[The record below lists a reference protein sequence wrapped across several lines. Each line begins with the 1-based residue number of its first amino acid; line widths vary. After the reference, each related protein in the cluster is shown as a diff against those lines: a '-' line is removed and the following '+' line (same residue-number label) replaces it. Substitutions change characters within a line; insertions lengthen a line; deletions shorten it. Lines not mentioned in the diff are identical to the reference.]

1 MDNIKIGLFL
11 QSLRKEKGITQN
23 ELAEHFGISN
33 KTVSKWECGDTLPE
47 IPLLKGIA
55 EYYGVTVDEI
65 LNGERNSIS
74 NEEKNSSEEK
84 DVNVKKIHKFN
95 LGILISLSFNFLMFI
110 IGISVGFGATNGL
123 AAGLIGLIGAAVAI
137 ILYLVLAYVFDR
149 DYFND
154 IEHNK
159 RSILYVIAINLFVL
173 IISARITSICSKN
186 TMVTFQYLINIVL
199 KLFSFYGFAVLLF
212 DHIMC
217 SEKKKEK
224 TFVYTTLFLSVMLTL
239 GIFLNYVHIYQLIY
253 DKYIVGLDYRK
264 HYLTK
269 YAFYDNLGESE
280 FTLFYV
286 PLLLTIATI
295 IVSYFVVSK
304 KISDLP
310 MYILGLITFIVVIFS
325 QFYMWY
331 DEPAPAYADVEYA
344 RMYEVSKFTYVFFIL
359 YLLLAYIKYFR
370 INKKIQIIRFMDIS
384 IVIIFVVST
393 IAIPFV
399 FEPLYDERFDIEIDL
414 QEMYTHYFLGKLL
427 LPIHIVLLLGT
438 IALFILFVVKNINI
452 IFTFVI
458 HLANVIL
465 FNISLFVFE
474 QKYNDLIAEDMV
486 YVPDFFI
493 IMSIVFY
500 LIIILVL
507 KIKRRN
513 LKEEK
518 ENNFQNTENHLTCK
532 L

>member
-23 ELAEHFGISN
+23 GLAEYFGISN
-33 KTVSKWECGDTLPE
+33 KTVSKWECGDALPE

-84 DVNVKKIHKFN
+84 DVNVKKNHKFN

-123 AAGLIGLIGAAVAI
+123 AAGIISLIGAALSI

-154 IEHNK
+154 IAHNK

-173 IISARITSICSKN
+173 IISARVTSICSKN
-186 TMVTFQYLINIVL
+186 TMVTFQYLFNIVL

-224 TFVYTTLFLSVMLTL
+224 TFVYTTLFLSIMLML

-253 DKYIVGLDYRK
+253 DKYIIGLDY
-264 HYLTK
+264 HMHCLTK

-310 MYILGLITFIVVIFS
+310 MYILGLITFIVVVFS
-325 QFYMWY
+325 QLYIWF
-331 DEPAPAYADVEYA
+331 DEPAPAYADVEEA
-344 RMYEVSKFTYVFFIL
+344 RMYAVSWFTYVFFIL

-370 INKKIQIIRFMDIS
+370 INKKIQIIRFIDIT
-384 IVIIFVVST
+384 ILIIFVVST
-393 IAIPFV
+393 MLLPQV
-399 FEPLYDERFDIEIDL
+399 FEPLYDMFEDKEIGL
-414 QEMYTHYFLGKLL
+414 QEMYTHYFLGKILMPL
-427 LPIHIVLLLGT
+427 HIVLLLGT
-438 IALFILFVVKNINI
+438 IALFILFVVKKINI

-465 FNISLFVFE
+465 FYISLFGFE
-474 QKYNDLIAEDMV
+474 QKYNELEAEDMV
-486 YVPDFFI
+486 YMPDFFI

-500 LIIILVL
+500 LIIVSIL
-507 KIKRRN
+507 KRKSKN
-513 LKEEK
+513 VKEEEK
-518 ENNFQNTENHLTCK
+518 EI
-532 L
+532 